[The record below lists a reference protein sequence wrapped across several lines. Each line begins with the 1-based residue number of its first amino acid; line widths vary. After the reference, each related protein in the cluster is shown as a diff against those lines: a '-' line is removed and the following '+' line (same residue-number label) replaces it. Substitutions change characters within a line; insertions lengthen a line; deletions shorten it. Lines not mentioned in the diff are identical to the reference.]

1 MKIPFINRLR
11 SVHPREKLREVR
23 SGKRYKKVVTT
34 VEKRP
39 FFSFFVTLGLLFG
52 VIILASV
59 ISSLGRKE
67 TPKHEIVKSVATY
80 TIGTSPTVQ
89 VQAVVEKT
97 GVVEVVALTPGIV
110 QQINVNAGDTVY
122 KGTTLVSL
130 SSNYQGGNT
139 ASLSRQLAA
148 TQYKNVTGTYDEQ
161 KDVIKKQRE
170 IAEKSD
176 ANTEELRK
184 ISENSLGDTK
194 DLLSLNET
202 LLTNITD
209 QITTAEGLG
218 QDTFQLKQ
226 LKAQIQAGTIQLK
239 GSVRS
244 IEYQS
249 ASDKPANQLTDLGKD
264 IALKQLEIQEKA
276 LDLGRDVS
284 RIQLQI
290 AQVNEAMYYPAS
302 PYTGKVQRVHV
313 KIGQS
318 VNPGTP
324 LFTVSCDNQQ
334 ATAVVNVPFAV
345 AQAASTLEPSRIHLG
360 DTEIS
365 LMPAFVSQDAT
376 DGQLYSI
383 IYNLP
388 EGSVQKVTDKSYVL
402 VDLPAGLVATTT
414 NTIPYIPVDAVYQTQ
429 ENAYVYVVEQ
439 GVVKIRTVRI
449 GSLYGKYV
457 EIASGLKKSDKVVLN
472 RNVIAGDKVK
482 VTN

>member
-264 IALKQLEIQEKA
+264 Q
-276 LDLGRDVS
+276 
-284 RIQLQI
+284 
-290 AQVNEAMYYPAS
+290 
-302 PYTGKVQRVHV
+302 
-313 KIGQS
+313 
-318 VNPGTP
+318 
-324 LFTVSCDNQQ
+324 
-334 ATAVVNVPFAV
+334 
-345 AQAASTLEPSRIHLG
+345 
-360 DTEIS
+360 
-365 LMPAFVSQDAT
+365 
-376 DGQLYSI
+376 
-383 IYNLP
+383 
-388 EGSVQKVTDKSYVL
+388 
-402 VDLPAGLVATTT
+402 
-414 NTIPYIPVDAVYQTQ
+414 
-429 ENAYVYVVEQ
+429 
-439 GVVKIRTVRI
+439 
-449 GSLYGKYV
+449 
-457 EIASGLKKSDKVVLN
+457 
-472 RNVIAGDKVK
+472 
-482 VTN
+482 